1 MNINKIEL
9 SQNLIRYPD
18 FRERY
23 EY

>member
-1 MNINKIEL
+1 MNINKIKL